1 MLHKLLEQYGF
12 TPLVQKRPE
21 DDPTNEGIVRIVGI
35 NDTSFFVTF
44 DMRTNRR
51 NIKINSEQF
60 KKLSEGI
67 TNHDEIRNLYN
78 KHKDNLT
85 DIIIEEKGYY

>member
-1 MLHKLLEQYGF
+1 MLHNLLEQYGF
-12 TPLVQKRPE
+12 TTLVQKRPE

-51 NIKINSEQF
+51 NIKI
-60 KKLSEGI
+60 KVA
-67 TNHDEIRNLYN
+67 NL
-78 KHKDNLT
+78 K
-85 DIIIEEKGYY
+85 

>member
-1 MLHKLLEQYGF
+1 MLDSLLEKAGF
-12 TPLVQKRPE
+12 VPLVQKRPE
-21 DDPTNEGIVRIVGI
+21 DDLANESIVRIVGI

-60 KKLSEGI
+60 KKMSEGI
-67 TNHDEIRNLYN
+67 TNHNEIRDLYN
-78 KHKDNLT
+78 KHKDSLT
-85 DIIIEEKGYY
+85 DIIIEERGYY

>member
-1 MLHKLLEQYGF
+1 MLHNLLEQYGF

-21 DDPTNEGIVRIVGI
+21 DDPTNEGEVRIVDI
-35 NDTSFFVTF
+35 NDISFFVNS
-44 DMRTNRR
+44 DMRTRRR

-67 TNHDEIRNLYN
+67 TNHNDILNLYN
-78 KHKDNLT
+78 KYKNNLT
-85 DIIIEEKGYY
+85 DIIIEDKGYF

>member
-12 TPLVQKRPE
+12 TPLIKPVKN
-21 DDPTNEGIVRIVGI
+21 DPTDEGEVRIVEI
-35 NDTSFFVTF
+35 NDTSFFVTS
-44 DMRTNRR
+44 DMRTRRR

-67 TNHDEIRNLYN
+67 TDHDQISKLYN
-78 KHKDNLT
+78 KHKDSLT
-85 DIIIEEKGYY
+85 DINIEEKGYF